1 MKGESIVKHNKYGIR
16 IVVGKL
22 HNWKEIESRRDADF
36 SNCEIYWPDGGADCR
51 AVSKEE
57 NILLKVFSQWQKDR
71 KR

>member
-1 MKGESIVKHNKYGIR
+1 MKAESIVKHKKYETGIAA
-16 IVVGKL
+16 GKL
-22 HNWKEIESRRDADF
+22 EDWKEIESRRDVDF

>member
-1 MKGESIVKHNKYGIR
+1 MKAESIVKHKKYGTGIA
-16 IVVGKL
+16 VGKFQD
-22 HNWKEIESRRDADF
+22 WKEIESRRDADF

-57 NILLKVFSQWQKDR
+57 NTLLKVFSQWQKDR